1 MKELAQKAQLTVE
14 DVQLLLGV
22 SQSHAYKVIREL
34 NKELTDQGFYVVRGK
49 VIQKFFNEKFYGIN
63 RWEV

>member
-1 MKELAQKAQLTVE
+1 MKELSQKAQLTVE

-34 NKELTDQGFYVVRGK
+34 NKELTDKGFYVVRGK
-49 VIQKFFNEKFYGIN
+49 VSQ
-63 RWEV
+63 